1 MINEANTGF
10 MLLAASLVMLMTPGL
25 AFFYGGLVGRSNT
38 LTIMMQSFASMGITT
53 VMWWLVGYSLCF
65 SGGSN
70 GVYGNFDLAFLRG
83 VTPNTIYAPSG
94 IPLVVFIAYQMMFAI
109 ITPALITGAFTN
121 RVTFKAY
128 LIFLVVWQLFVYYPF
143 VHMFWGDGFLAHWG
157 ARDFAG
163 GIVVH
168 ATAGWAALASVL
180 YVGRRRFVDAP
191 HNIPFIALG
200 TGLLWFGW
208 YGFNAGSEL
217 KVDGI
222 TATAFLNTD
231 IAASFAATTWL
242 FIEWRHARK
251 PHFVG
256 LLTGAVAGLATI
268 TPAAGYVP
276 IYASVLIGIAA
287 GGVCYVAVQVKNRRM
302 WDDALD
308 VWGVHGVGGFLHVVV
323 VVDGGRRERH
333 VFVVERPEGGHLS
346 AGEVDRLAHD
356 EIREL
361 VEFDR
366 RPERLGEV
374 VEVGQPLDGVQHADR
389 LAPRIAGTFFTV
401 DLARVR
407 AAFEAA
413 PWVRRAVVHR
423 EFPNRLRVTLQEHEP
438 VALWSGEGGQGDA
451 RLVNSFGEVFEA
463 NLGEV
468 DQDGLPMLSGPDGQ
482 SAEVLAMY
490 RVVAPAFA
498 EMDMA
503 IEQLALSGRG
513 SWSVRLEAGAEI
525 ELGRGNPDEVTPR
538 VDRFLKTL
546 TQVVS
551 RYGRAANA
559 IESADLRHENGYA
572 IRLRGVSTTQT
583 DPAKK

>member
-1 MINEANTGF
+1 MN
-10 MLLAASLVMLMTPGL
+10 L
-25 AFFYGGLVGRSNT
+25 AFALLV
-38 LTIMMQSFASMGITT
+38 L
-53 VMWWLVGYSLCF
+53 
-65 SGGSN
+65 
-70 GVYGNFDLAFLRG
+70 
-83 VTPNTIYAPSG
+83 
-94 IPLVVFIAYQMMFAI
+94 
-109 ITPALITGAFTN
+109 
-121 RVTFKAY
+121 
-128 LIFLVVWQLFVYYPF
+128 LFV
-143 VHMFWGDGFLAHWG
+143 
-157 ARDFAG
+157 
-163 GIVVH
+163 
-168 ATAGWAALASVL
+168 ALC
-180 YVGRRRFVDAP
+180 
-191 HNIPFIALG
+191 
-200 TGLLWFGW
+200 
-208 YGFNAGSEL
+208 
-217 KVDGI
+217 
-222 TATAFLNTD
+222 
-231 IAASFAATTWL
+231 
-242 FIEWRHARK
+242 
-251 PHFVG
+251 
-256 LLTGAVAGLATI
+256 AVAT
-268 TPAAGYVP
+268 VR
-276 IYASVLIGIAA
+276 SVSRARAFDIQGMTVT
-287 GGVCYVAVQVKNRRM
+287 G
-302 WDDALD
+302 DT
-308 VWGVHGVGGFLHVVV
+308 
-323 VVDGGRRERH
+323 RH
-333 VFVVERPEGGHLS
+333 NNSLTLRANV
-346 AGEVDRLAHD
+346 
-356 EIREL
+356 
-361 VEFDR
+361 
-366 RPERLGEV
+366 
-374 VEVGQPLDGVQHADR
+374 
-389 LAPRIAGTFFTV
+389 APRIAGTFFTV

-490 RVVAPAFA
+490 RAVAPAFA